1 MVNFK
6 SSNLTSYEFPEVSDV
21 FALFNSLPNNSRRY
35 YNILS
40 PINTPLTTQGL
51 FYISRVSADYGKI
64 EYRPLSK
71 SIVYLNTKMAGVWQG
86 WDHITLNAD
95 LLKTYYGRIQ
105 ITTTANSSNA
115 LGYVGSKLI
124 SEESWYPQNVIAL
137 IPISAYLPSDYAVTG
152 MVSEYLNK
160 RLVVTAHKALTFDVN
175 FVILYK

>member
-1 MVNFK
+1 MKNDLLC
-6 SSNLTSYEFPEVSDV
+6 SNLEQTIINLTSYEFPEVSDV

-86 WDHITLNAD
+86 WDQITLNSD
-95 LLKTYYGRIQ
+95 LRSIIKSNIKSIDYTWDN
-105 ITTTANSSNA
+105 NSP
-115 LGYVGSKLI
+115 KLI
-124 SEESWYPQNVIAL
+124 
-137 IPISAYLPSDYAVTG
+137 VTDANG
-152 MVSEYLNK
+152 
-160 RLVVTAHKALTFDVN
+160 VTFYTPLTR
-175 FVILYK
+175 K